1 MSSSSISSCMT
12 TEGDAVHVNGIL
24 LPGFRFYPTDELLIS
39 YYLKNKI
46 QGTDSHF
53 RHVIPE
59 IDVCKYEPCDL
70 PAFFPQDHEKEWF
83 FFSRPDYKYI
93 NSTRCNRAT
102 DQGFYKIT
110 GKEREIRAEESKAV
124 IGKKRILT
132 FYEGRV
138 PKAKKTDWVVHEYY
152 LTEIEVGS
160 KPTKQ
165 MDFVLCRLKNN
176 SASYKKP
183 KGYPI
188 WGELAD
194 SGANSE
200 DDQAVVSDVL
210 TEPVQHL
217 GEKELEISQVSLSFD
232 DGDDETGVWK
242 FSDFDDPAMFLELCA
257 EMGEIL
263 NSPSQP
269 LQQTPQ
275 PHQPPHPHQPSQP
288 HQPQDYCPPTLQA
301 PLHALPGNVSY
312 VYGDCTRRQS
322 LIPDNT
328 SYLEYKN
335 NISTCDP
342 NEQVSKLNG
351 DHDRATEEMFLEAFF
366 QPHECMGPLFDP
378 LQDYLLL
385 SPMNTELGDGVHP
398 NNYIGCNDELRSPDD
413 MEI

>member
-1 MSSSSISSCMT
+1 MSSSSISSSMPT
-12 TEGDAVHVNGIL
+12 EEGDAVHVNLFL
-24 LPGFRFYPTDELLIS
+24 LPGFRFYPTDELLVS
-39 YYLKNKI
+39 YYLKNKV

-53 RHVIPE
+53 RHLIPE
-59 IDVCKYEPCDL
+59 IDVCKYEPGDL
-70 PAFFPQDHEKEWF
+70 PAFFPEDQEKEWY

-102 DQGFYKIT
+102 EQGFYKIT

-132 FYEGRV
+132 FYEGRA

-152 LTEIEVGS
+152 LTEIQVGS

-165 MDFVLCRLKNN
+165 MDCVLCRLKNN

-183 KGYPI
+183 KGDPI
-188 WGELAD
+188 RGELAD

-200 DDQAVVSDVL
+200 DDQAVVSDVNHVIA
-210 TEPVQHL
+210 EPVEHL
-217 GEKELEISQVSLSFD
+217 GEKELGISQVSLSLD
-232 DGDDETGVWK
+232 DGDDDTGFWK
-242 FSDFDDPAMFLELCA
+242 FSDFDDPAIFLELCA

-288 HQPQDYCPPTLQA
+288 HQPQDYCPPTLQS
-301 PLHALPGNVSY
+301 PLHTLPGSVSH
-312 VYGDCTRRQS
+312 VHGDCIRRQS
-322 LIPDNT
+322 LIPDNI
-328 SYLEYKN
+328 SYLEFKN

-342 NEQVSKLNG
+342 NE
-351 DHDRATEEMFLEAFF
+351 
-366 QPHECMGPLFDP
+366 CMGPPFDP

-413 MEI
+413 LEI